1 MYCVNSFIMYVSH
14 IIMVYIN
21 LYSSVCQVEGE
32 KKKGAFFFFE
42 YSLFLVAWVLVAPS
56 RLSLVAMSRAY
67 SLGLLIAVASSVA
80 KDWL

>member
-67 SLGLLIAVASSVA
+67 SLGLLIAVASVA
-80 KDWL
+80 EHRL

>member
-1 MYCVNSFIMYVSH
+1 
-14 IIMVYIN
+14 MVYIN

-67 SLGLLIAVASSVA
+67 SLGLLIAVASVA
-80 KDWL
+80 EHRL

>member
-32 KKKGAFFFFE
+32 KKKVR
-42 YSLFLVAWVLVAPS
+42 SSFLNIVYFWLRWVLVAPS

-80 KDWL
+80 EHRL

>member
-32 KKKGAFFFFE
+32 KKKVR
-42 YSLFLVAWVLVAPS
+42 SSFLNIVYFWLPGS
-56 RLSLVAMSRAY
+56 W
-67 SLGLLIAVASSVA
+67 LLPAGF
-80 KDWL
+80 L